1 MSKKIYEG
9 SIAPKERINIK
20 YVPATGDEQA
30 EVELPL
36 NILVVGDLKG
46 GKEDSAIEER
56 EAISINKHNFDSVMQ
71 TAGLRL
77 NFSVKNRL
85 QDNTDDELPISLNI
99 NALKE
104 FSPDNVARQVPELKK
119 LLELREALVAL
130 KGPLGNIPSFR
141 TSLQKLLTDGEMRA
155 QLLKE
160 LDIALEEDSAIKE

>member
-1 MSKKIYEG
+1 MSKKLYEG

-71 TAGLRL
+71 TAGLQL

-85 QDNTDDELPISLNI
+85 QENAEEALPIRLNI

-119 LLELREALVAL
+119 LLDLREALVAL

-141 TSLQKLLTDGEMRA
+141 ASLQKLLTDGEMRA

-160 LDIALEEDSAIKE
+160 LGIAREEDSAIKE